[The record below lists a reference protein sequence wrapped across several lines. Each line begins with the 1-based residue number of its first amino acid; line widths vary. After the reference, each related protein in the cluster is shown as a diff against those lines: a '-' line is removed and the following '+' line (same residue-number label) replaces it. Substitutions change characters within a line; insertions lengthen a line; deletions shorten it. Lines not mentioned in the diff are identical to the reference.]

1 MDINLKRMRRVQR
14 VHFVG
19 IGGSGMSGIAEILH
33 SQRYQVT
40 GSDVSNT
47 PTVQSLRTAGI
58 NISIGHSDSNI
69 AGVDVVVRS
78 SAIADDNAE
87 IIAARR
93 QRIPIVPRAQMLAEI
108 MRSYHGIAIS
118 GTHGKTTTTSMV
130 AHILCHAGLEPTYV
144 IGGRLNNTQS
154 NASLGAGNVMVVEAD
169 ESDAS
174 FLHLNPIISAIT
186 NIEAEHMNNYGGDFG
201 KVQQTYVQFIHN
213 LPFYGLVVACYDDS
227 VVRSLFEQ
235 FNRALVSYGFNPKAD
250 LYADDISYQGINT
263 SFSACWRASGK
274 KLAVEMQVPGAH
286 NILNALAAIAIAKD
300 INISDDHIAGALQS
314 FTGVGRRLEDLGTHA
329 NDSGSITG
337 VRFYDDYGHHPTE
350 IAATLSALRN
360 AYPESRIVMIFQPHR
375 YTRLRDL
382 YEEFTKVLSSSVD
395 ALLLL
400 PLYTAGEEAI
410 ADINSKALARSIR
423 QLGRIDPIVVDG
435 LKELQ
440 QILPN
445 LLNSNDIFLTQGA
458 GNVGALAQGLH
469 AANLFLKNSAVPN
482 D

>member
-1 MDINLKRMRRVQR
+1 MDINHRRMRRVRR

-33 SQRYQVT
+33 SQRYQVS
-40 GSDVSNT
+40 GSDLSNT
-47 PTVQSLRTAGI
+47 ATVQALRTAGI
-58 NISIGHSDSNI
+58 EISIGHSEANI
-69 AGVDVVVRS
+69 DQADVVVRS
-78 SAIADDNAE
+78 SAVTDDNVE
-87 IIAARR
+87 IVSARR
-93 QRIPIVPRAQMLAEI
+93 KRIPIVPRAQMLAEI

-154 NASLGAGNVMVVEAD
+154 NASLGSGNVMVAEAD

-174 FLHLNPIISAIT
+174 FLHLSPMISAIT
-186 NIEAEHMNNYGGDFG
+186 NIEAEHMHNYGGDFA

-213 LPFYGLVVACYDDS
+213 LPFYGLVVACYDDP
-227 VVRSLFEQ
+227 VVRSLFDQ
-235 FNRALVSYGFNPKAD
+235 FNRALVSYGFDAKAD
-250 LYADDISYQGINT
+250 LSAEDVSYEGIN
-263 SFSACWRASGK
+263 SNFCARWRADGRK
-274 KLAVEMQVPGAH
+274 IAVSLQVPGAH
-286 NILNALAAIAIAKD
+286 NVLNALAAIAIAKD
-300 INISDDHIAGALQS
+300 INISDEDIVEALQT
-314 FTGVGRRLEDLGTHA
+314 FTGVGRRLEELGVYG
-329 NDSGSITG
+329 NEQVSN

-400 PLYTAGEEAI
+400 PLYSAGEEVI
-410 ADINSKALARSIR
+410 SDINSKALARSIR
-423 QLGRIDPIVVDG
+423 QLGRIDPILVDG
-435 LKELQ
+435 TDELQ
-440 QILPN
+440 QILPK
-445 LLNSNDIFLTQGA
+445 LLGSNDIFLTQGA
-458 GNVGALAQGLH
+458 GNVGALAQSLRS
-469 AANLFLKNSAVPN
+469 AALFLESPA
-482 D
+482 